1 MTEKYLS
8 SYHKVILSS
17 KNGRLFQSL
26 KYGDEQPF
34 LCFPSYHSQETMTKQ
49 EREWSN
55 EACEQ
60 FGIMRQFG
68 CGFCLLEHLTNL
80 LKLWF
85 IIVLSLLFWILIS
98 VLVLKSDN
106 ILTTHTLSNSQ
117 SNFIQSIKPTPVTL
131 LLLQNN
137 CRPNIYELLIFSL
150 LCSHLKTLWIKPLWT
165 QRLWPLW
172 HCTCFTI
179 YSTSL
184 HAYL

>member
-1 MTEKYLS
+1 MADCFNHWNMEMYSFFSAFYHIIVKKQWLS
-8 SYHKVILSS
+8 KRENDLTRHVNNLDVVSVNLNIWPI
-17 KNGRLFQSL
+17 SL
-26 KYGDEQPF
+26 
-34 LCFPSYHSQETMTKQ
+34 
-49 EREWSN
+49 N
-55 EACEQ
+55 
-60 FGIMRQFG
+60 
-68 CGFCLLEHLTNL
+68 
-80 LKLWF
+80 WF
-85 IIVLSLLFWILIS
+85 IIVLSLQFWISIS

-150 LCSHLKTLWIKPLWT
+150 LCSHLKTVWIKPLWT

-184 HAYL
+184 HAYF